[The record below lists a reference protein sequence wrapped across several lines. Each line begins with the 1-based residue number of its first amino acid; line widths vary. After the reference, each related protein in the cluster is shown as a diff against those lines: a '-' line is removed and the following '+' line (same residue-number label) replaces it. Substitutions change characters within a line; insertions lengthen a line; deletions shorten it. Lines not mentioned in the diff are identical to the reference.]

1 MKLLSVFSV
10 VTLALASSL
19 QAKTLSN
26 QELRSDLQSAL
37 SLASETQ
44 LFIGQIENGRLL
56 PQFQA
61 GHADY
66 LRDAAI
72 RQASE
77 LRESASEPGVTK
89 IAATCAEQLEL
100 LARELALISTMSRN
114 DEALPEARKRV
125 EAIKGSIVAARAG
138 L

>member
-1 MKLLSVFSV
+1 MKLLSVFLV
-10 VTLALASSL
+10 VTLALVYIAH
-19 QAKTLSN
+19 AKTLSN
-26 QELRSDLQSAL
+26 EELRSDLQSAL

-66 LRDAAI
+66 LRNTAM

-77 LRESASEPGVTK
+77 LRESASESGDTK
-89 IAATCAEQLEL
+89 IVATCAEQLEL
-100 LARELALISTMSRN
+100 LARELALIGTISRN
-114 DEALPEARKRV
+114 DEAFHEARKRV
-125 EAIKGSIVAARAG
+125 EAIKVSIVAARAG